1 VEVIMSGQQA
11 KVIALLRAEFAE
23 EAAAGF
29 SRLKRIPCTGVF
41 SLLDY
46 YASLNTAQQQ
56 ALLDG
61 LARFGSDV
69 FFPREAIAGQAR
81 VAEMEAHPGFGPF
94 YKSMSSS
101 PEFRT
106 GLRYTDVKMLVAM
119 SKCKEVQDEGGI
131 EAFYNNRA
139 TSDLAMQLRSDL
151 VADKNDIRPA
161 KSPLLR
167 KLVDAVLKP
176 LLPEKEKQGGGNF
189 LYSGPL
195 GSGVTNVWM
204 DFGSIMGQLRYG
216 VSVTNTP
223 HTIPMRLLPFETL
236 WFQHGGWDYL
246 TQDNAERA
254 IALLPELIE
263 YLVRLADRINDAARG
278 S

>member
-1 VEVIMSGQQA
+1 MSDQQA
-11 KVIALLRAEFAE
+11 KIIALLRAEFAE

-29 SRLKRIPCTGVF
+29 PRLKRIPHTSIF

-46 YASLNTAQQQ
+46 YDSLNNAQHQ

-61 LARFGSDV
+61 LARFGSDL
-69 FFPREAIAGQAR
+69 FFPREAKAGQAR
-81 VAEMEAHPGFGPF
+81 VAEMEAHPGFGPY
-94 YKSMSSS
+94 YKSMNSS
-101 PEFRT
+101 PAFRT

-131 EAFYNNRA
+131 EGFYANRA
-139 TSDLAMQLRSDL
+139 TSNLAMQPRSDL
-151 VADKNDIRPA
+151 LPDKSDIRPA

-167 KLVDAVLKP
+167 KIVDAVLKP

-195 GSGVTNVWM
+195 GSGEADVAV

-223 HTIPMRLLPFETL
+223 HTIPMRLLYFEAL

-246 TQDNAERA
+246 TEENAERS
-254 IALLPELIE
+254 IALMPELIQ
-263 YLVRLADRINDAARG
+263 YLVRLADRINDVARG
-278 S
+278 